1 MLSST
6 SSPDAGS
13 ARDAPDVERL
23 LTAAVRLAGTLP
35 TARPTLAVVRGW
47 HRGDRERARLLRA
60 RLAEQGMSCTELSPV
75 PEAAER
81 GRQGRGARRPAV
93 DLLVHTGGPQPEPA
107 MRAAALWQ
115 LPLLVERP
123 AGWSGG
129 ELNSLGAHRSP
140 VIGIQLFDVGF
151 GFGVAVR
158 ETVLVSLQSHPG
170 NARLILDNE
179 KITAPGDRPLR
190 ITLTDQG
197 LLEARG
203 DSFGMR
209 RIRRLRFERAWG
221 AYRLDVD
228 GAPARDVRA
237 PVRIEALPG
246 RLHLLHP

>member
-6 SSPDAGS
+6 SSPGAGS

-23 LTAAVRLAGTLP
+23 LAAAVRLAGELP
-35 TARPTLAVVRGW
+35 TARPTLGIVRGW
-47 HRGDRERARLLRA
+47 NRLDRERARLLHA
-60 RLAEQGMSCTELSPV
+60 RLAEQGVCSTELSAV
-75 PEAAER
+75 PEAGER
-81 GRQGRGARRPAV
+81 DGAQRGSRRPAV
-93 DLLVHTGGPQPEPA
+93 DLLVHAGGLQSQQA
-107 MRAAALWQ
+107 MRAAALWR

-123 AGWSGG
+123 EGQAGG
-129 ELNSLGAHRSP
+129 EPNAFGAHRRT
-140 VIGIQLFDVGF
+140 VVGIHLADGGF
-151 GFGVAVR
+151 AVAVR
-158 ETVLVSLQSHPG
+158 EAILVSLQPHPG

-179 KITAPGDRPLR
+179 KITAPGGRPLR
-190 ITLTDQG
+190 VGVTGQG

-209 RIRRLRFERAWG
+209 RVRRLRFERAWG

-237 PVRIEALPG
+237 PLRLEAEPG

>member
-47 HRGDRERARLLRA
+47 HRGDRERAGLLRT
-60 RLAEQGMSCTELSPV
+60 RLAEQGIRCTELSPV
-75 PEAAER
+75 PEAGER
-81 GRQGRGARRPAV
+81 GGKDRGVRRPAV
-93 DLLVHTGGPQPEPA
+93 DLLVHTGGPQPEQA
-107 MRAAALWQ
+107 MRAAALWR

-123 AGWSGG
+123 AGRSGG
-129 ELNSLGAHRSP
+129 ELNSFGAHRSP
-140 VIGIQLFDVGF
+140 VIGVQLSDG

-158 ETVLVSLQSHPG
+158 ETALVSLQPHPG

-190 ITLTDQG
+190 IALTDQG

>member
-13 ARDAPDVERL
+13 DGDAPETEHL
-23 LTAAVRLAGTLP
+23 LAAAVRLAGTFP
-35 TARPTLAVVRGW
+35 AARPTLAIVRGW
-47 HRGDRERARLLRA
+47 NRGDRERARLLRA
-60 RLAEQGMSCTELSPV
+60 HLAEQGIRSTELSPI
-75 PEAAER
+75 PEAGER
-81 GRQGRGARRPAV
+81 GGPDRGIRRPAV
-93 DLLVHTGGPQPEPA
+93 DLLVYAGGPQPEQA
-107 MRAAALWQ
+107 MRAAALWR

-123 AGWSGG
+123 EGRSGG
-129 ELNSLGAHRSP
+129 ELNAFGAHRSP
-140 VIGIQLFDVGF
+140 VIGIHLSDG

-158 ETVLVSLQSHPG
+158 ETLLVSLQPHPG

-179 KITAPGDRPLR
+179 KITAPGDQPLC
-190 ITLTDQG
+190 ITLTEQG

-203 DSFGMR
+203 DSFGR
-209 RIRRLRFERAWG
+209 RHIRRLRFERAWG

-237 PVRIEALPG
+237 PLRIEALPG

>member
-13 ARDAPDVERL
+13 ARDSPDMERL
-23 LTAAVRLAGTLP
+23 LAAAVRLAGTLRA
-35 TARPTLAVVRGW
+35 ARPTLAVVRGW
-47 HRGDRERARLLRA
+47 NRGDRERARLLCA
-60 RLAEQGMSCTELSPV
+60 RLAEQGIRSTELSPV
-75 PEAAER
+75 PEAGER
-81 GRQGRGARRPAV
+81 RGPGRGIRRPAV
-93 DLLVHTGGPQPEPA
+93 DLLVHAGGPQPEQA

-115 LPLLVERP
+115 LPLLIERP
-123 AGWSGG
+123 AGGAGG
-129 ELNSLGAHRSP
+129 ELNAFGAHRSP
-140 VIGIQLFDVGF
+140 VIGIHLSDG

-158 ETVLVSLQSHPG
+158 ETVLVSLQPHPG

-179 KITAPGDRPLR
+179 KITAPGDQPLR

-197 LLEARG
+197 LLQARG
-203 DSFGMR
+203 DSFGPR

-237 PVRIEALPG
+237 PLRIEALPG

>member
-1 MLSST
+1 MVSSA

-23 LTAAVRLAGTLP
+23 LAAAVRLAGTLP
-35 TARPTLAVVRGW
+35 AARPTLAIVRGW
-47 HRGDRERARLLRA
+47 SRGDRERAQQLRV
-60 RLAEQGMSCTELSPV
+60 RLAEQGVRSTELSPV
-75 PEAAER
+75 PEAGER
-81 GRQGRGARRPAV
+81 GGPDRGIRRPAV
-93 DLLVHTGGPQPEPA
+93 ELLVHAGGPQPEQA

-123 AGWSGG
+123 EGWSGG
-129 ELNSLGAHRSP
+129 EPNAFGAHRSP
-140 VIGIQLFDVGF
+140 AIGIHLSGG

-158 ETVLVSLQSHPG
+158 ETILVSLQPHPG

-179 KITAPGDRPLR
+179 KITAPGDQPLR

-203 DSFGMR
+203 DSFGRR

-237 PVRIEALPG
+237 PLRMEALPG